1 MIADSKEVREWDLDI
16 NLEPDIIEGKILK
29 RP

>member
-1 MIADSKEVREWDLDI
+1 MIAGSKEVKEWNLDI
-16 NLEPDIIEGKILK
+16 ELEPDIIEGKILK